1 MENMQNPDNKADQA
15 ENGQIELHPL
25 EETVLSLATGKLYQL
40 EQPAKPRLFVI
51 STPDEV
57 REKPVEPETIETV
70 SLEKFAALHRA
81 INDSIDF
88 VSKQILGREHIIR
101 QTFFALMCGEHQ
113 LLISRTGM
121 AKSMLAR
128 QIFACF
134 DGALLFEKQLTKDT
148 MPDNLFGAYDIEAMK
163 RGKMIHNVEGSL
175 VLSHFAFLDEIFDA
189 NDMLLRSLLSLLNEK
204 KLVNGEQIIHS
215 PLQTVIAAANYI
227 RVTEILEAVL
237 DRFLYKSYIP
247 ENKDLYFQYTIDN
260 IYQRNFGAI
269 QMPEKRIGLQDFNVV
284 TELIKSRAIEIPGYI
299 LLLKNHILRQY
310 IEETREQVPDKRN
323 YTISDRTSAKAQDL
337 LRASAILDGRPQA
350 NEADLDNLQY
360 MICTLGRDDEKSRFT
375 KICSAAR
382 RYFQQDKEILENIFD
397 GISIFGF
404 IKTRRNAEL
413 LKSDVTFN
421 HLKGRLEKLVKKE
434 SSGFKEY
441 LEKIKHK
448 FITLPKNA
456 IIPETFTVL
465 EDICDLSLKDARTRE
480 AREIIEGFRQDV
492 FNAKKLTVQST

>member
-1 MENMQNPDNKADQA
+1 MQNTDAKTAQA

-25 EETVLSLATGKLYQL
+25 EETVLSLATGTLYQL
-40 EQPAKPRLFVI
+40 EQPAKPRLIVI
-51 STPDEV
+51 SKPDEV
-57 REKPVEPETIETV
+57 QEKTAEPETIETV

-81 INDSIDF
+81 INYSIDF
-88 VSKQILGREHIIR
+88 VSKQILGREQIIR
-101 QTFFALMCGEHQ
+101 QAFFALMCGEHQ

-247 ENKDLYFQYTIDN
+247 ENKDLYFQFSIDN
-260 IYQRNFGAI
+260 IYQKNFGTI
-269 QMPEKRIGLQDFNVV
+269 QIPEKRIGLQDFNVV
-284 TELIKSRAIEIPGYI
+284 KELIKSRAIEIPGYI

-350 NEADLDNLQY
+350 SEADLDSLQY
-360 MICTLGRDDEKSRFT
+360 MICTLGRDEEKSRFT
-375 KICSAAR
+375 KISSAAR
-382 RYFQQDKEILENIFD
+382 RYFQQDREILENIFD

-404 IKTRRNAEL
+404 IKTWRNAEL
-413 LKSDVTFN
+413 LKSDATFN
-421 HLKGRLEKLVKKE
+421 LLKARLEKLVKKE
-434 SSGFKEY
+434 SSGFREY
-441 LEKIKHK
+441 LEKIKNK
-448 FITLPKNA
+448 FITLPQHA

-465 EDICDLSLKDARTRE
+465 EDVCDLSLKDARTRE

-492 FNAKKLTVQST
+492 FNAKKLTVQSTQ

>member
-1 MENMQNPDNKADQA
+1 
-15 ENGQIELHPL
+15 
-25 EETVLSLATGKLYQL
+25 
-40 EQPAKPRLFVI
+40 
-51 STPDEV
+51 
-57 REKPVEPETIETV
+57 
-70 SLEKFAALHRA
+70 
-81 INDSIDF
+81 
-88 VSKQILGREHIIR
+88 
-101 QTFFALMCGEHQ
+101 
-113 LLISRTGM
+113 
-121 AKSMLAR
+121 
-128 QIFACF
+128 
-134 DGALLFEKQLTKDT
+134 
-148 MPDNLFGAYDIEAMK
+148 MK

-204 KLVNGEQIIHS
+204 KLVNGEQLIHS

-260 IYQRNFGAI
+260 IYQKNFGAV

-284 TELIKSRAIEIPGYI
+284 KELIKSRAIEIPGYI
-299 LLLKNHILRQY
+299 LLLKNHILRQF

-323 YTISDRTSAKAQDL
+323 YTISDRTTAKAQDL

-360 MICTLGRDDEKSRFT
+360 MICTLGRDEEKSRFV
-375 KICSAAR
+375 KISAAAR
-382 RYFQQDKEILENIFD
+382 RYFQQDKETLENIFD
-397 GISIFGF
+397 GISIFSF
-404 IKTRRNAEL
+404 IKTWRNAEL
-413 LKSDVTFN
+413 LKSDATFN

-441 LEKIKHK
+441 FEKIKSK

-465 EDICDLSLKDARTRE
+465 EDICELSLKDARTRE
-480 AREIIEGFRQDV
+480 AREIIDGFRQDV
-492 FNAKKLTVQST
+492 FNAKKLTVQSA

>member
-1 MENMQNPDNKADQA
+1 MMQPLDDTMKKKDAADT
-15 ENGQIELHPL
+15 NGLHPL

-51 STPDEV
+51 PKPDEAPA
-57 REKPVEPETIETV
+57 KTIEPAAVETV
-70 SLEKFAALHRA
+70 SLEKFSALQRA
-81 INDSIDF
+81 INDAIDF
-88 VSKQILGREHIIR
+88 VSKQILGREHIIK

-134 DGALLFEKQLTKDT
+134 DGAQVFEKQLTKDT

-247 ENKDLYFQYTIDN
+247 ENKDLYFQYSIDSV
-260 IYQRNFGAI
+260 YQKNFGAI
-269 QMPEKRIGLQDFNVV
+269 QIPEKRISLSDFNVV
-284 TELIKSRAIEIPGYI
+284 KELIKSRAIEIPGYI

-323 YTISDRTSAKAQDL
+323 YTISDRTTAKSQDL

-350 NEADLDNLQY
+350 NETDLENLHY
-360 MICTLGRDDEKSRFT
+360 MICTLGRDEEKSRFI

-382 RYFQQDKEILENIFD
+382 RYFQQDREILENIFD
-397 GISIFGF
+397 AIHIFSF
-404 IKTRRNAEL
+404 LKSSAHAEL
-413 LKSDVTFN
+413 LKSDAAFN

-434 SSGFKEY
+434 TTGFREY
-441 LEKIKHK
+441 IEKLKSK
-448 FITLPKNA
+448 FVSLPKDA
-456 IIPETFTVL
+456 IVPETLALL
-465 EDICDLSLKDARTRE
+465 EDLCDLSLKDARTRE
-480 AREIIEGFRQDV
+480 SREIIEGFRQDV
-492 FNAKKLTVQST
+492 FHAKKLTVQNI